1 MYNGIRLADTD
12 YHRVGSLENLN
23 SVLRLIVKYSSGR
36 RMHQKD
42 SLKLAG
48 NTRIPEY
55 ELSMAFFTHCFHT
68 LITTICNKKRRR
80 LYFTLLLISEKA
92 LKPIYCIFQ
101 LKSFWTAKLETMRLV
116 CFNFCASFYCIKV
129 HLSEV
134 GVLTL
139 TRTHSTF

>member
-42 SLKLAG
+42 SYKLAG
-48 NTRIPEY
+48 NTWIPEY
-55 ELSMAFFTHCFHT
+55 ELSMAFSTHCLHT
-68 LITTICNKKRRR
+68 LITTICNKKKRAKGR

-92 LKPIYCIFQ
+92 IKPIYRIFQ
-101 LKSFWTAKLETMRLV
+101 LKSF
-116 CFNFCASFYCIKV
+116 
-129 HLSEV
+129 
-134 GVLTL
+134 
-139 TRTHSTF
+139 

>member
-12 YHRVGSLENLN
+12 YHRVGSPKNLN

-42 SLKLAG
+42 NYKLAG

-68 LITTICNKKRRR
+68 LIKTICNKKKSKGAA
-80 LYFTLLLISEKA
+80 LLHLVANIRKGHKADLSHISVEII
-92 LKPIYCIFQ
+92 LNCQ
-101 LKSFWTAKLETMRLV
+101 T
-116 CFNFCASFYCIKV
+116 
-129 HLSEV
+129 
-134 GVLTL
+134 
-139 TRTHSTF
+139 